1 MGQSWAQIKYNSPE
15 RAARLL
21 KERRKNER
29 EMKGTYEEQSA
40 DELARINLRM
50 ATQIQQQKLAN
61 AGQLASTKEQGAS
74 RERAAVTAAGPS
86 YARTKEFGRQFDEG
100 AALREEELFQSS
112 LTSKNKA
119 LASVYLPEMLEQQAA
134 AGRDK
139 PAPVWQPGDT
149 VTAQSNIPGIVRK
162 RKKDDLLGLNNSVA
176 LPGR

>member
-1 MGQSWAQIKYNSPE
+1 MGQSWAQIRYNSPE
-15 RAARLL
+15 RAEKLL

-40 DELARINLRM
+40 DELARVNLRM
-50 ATQIQQQKLAN
+50 ATQLQQQKLAN

-74 RERAAVTAAGPS
+74 RERAAVTAASPS

-100 AALREEELFQSS
+100 AALREEELYGTILS
-112 LTSKNKA
+112 NKKRA
-119 LASVYLPEMLEQQAA
+119 IETLYAPEFMEQMAA

-149 VTAQSNIPGIVRK
+149 VTAQSNVPSIIRK
-162 RKKDDLLGLNNSVA
+162 KKKDDLLGLNNSVA